1 MFRNKELQSII
12 LKLIFFQILI
22 ALVAV
27 LIVNYFM
34 NEMNTSIVDQHQAL
48 VGNYLASN
56 PELEKEII
64 PYITKEV
71 SEEKITLGK
80 ETLEKYGYIDDINLS
95 SQVIF
100 KNIYPFFQIVILLSI
115 VILIIPLIFLVKGE
129 YNKIYHKVRKVYRS
143 AEQVVEGDFN
153 VHLQD
158 EGEGEFSILN
168 HQFNQMA
175 NRLKNTLRTLE
186 KEKILLKN
194 TISDI
199 SHQLKTPLSSLIML
213 NDIMLEDKNMEQDV
227 KRKFL
232 ERSQEQLERME
243 WLIINLLKVARIEA
257 GAIEF
262 KKEKV
267 YLKEVVLAAIS
278 ALESKFIVE
287 NISIES
293 SKNIMGQFYGDK
305 EWTIEAIINILKNA
319 IEHSGEK
326 KRVDIHIQE
335 TPLFSTIT
343 IKDYGKGIEQ
353 NDIPYI
359 FKRFYRG
366 NSDAKSDSIGIGLN
380 LAKLIVESQEGTIS
394 VMSKKEEGT
403 TFTISFLHR

>member
-1 MFRNKELQSII
+1 MLRNKELQSII

-22 ALVAV
+22 AIVAV
-27 LIVNYFM
+27 LIVSYYMNYL
-34 NEMNTSIVDQHQAL
+34 NTSIVDYNQAL
-48 VGNYLASN
+48 VGNILASY
-56 PELEKEII
+56 PELEKDVI

-71 SEEKITLGK
+71 SEEKISIGI
-80 ETLEKYGYIDDINLS
+80 ETLKKYGYTDDIKTS
-95 SQVIF
+95 SQAVF
-100 KNIYPFFQIVILLSI
+100 KNTYPSFLMIIFLSI
-115 VILIIPLIFLVKGE
+115 ILLIIPLIFLVMGE
-129 YNKIYHKVRKVYRS
+129 YNKIYCKVRKVYRS

-153 VHLQD
+153 VQLQD
-158 EGEGEFSILN
+158 EGEGEFNILN

-175 NRLKNTLRTLE
+175 NRLKNTLETLE
-186 KEKILLKN
+186 NEKVFLKN

-213 NDIMLEDKNMEQDV
+213 NDIMLEDKNMEQEV
-227 KRKFL
+227 KQNFI

-257 GAIEF
+257 GAIDF

-267 YLKEVVLAAIS
+267 SLKEVVQTSIS
-278 ALESKFIVE
+278 ALKSKFPVM
-287 NISIES
+287 NISIET
-293 SKNIMGQFYGDK
+293 SKNIKGLFYGDK

-319 IEHSGEK
+319 LEHSGED
-326 KRVDIHIQE
+326 KRIDIYIQE

-343 IKDYGKGIEQ
+343 VKDYGKGIQ
-353 NDIPYI
+353 QKDLPYI

-366 NSDAKSDSIGIGLN
+366 SSDAKSDSIGIGLN

-394 VMSKKEEGT
+394 VMSKKEGT
-403 TFTISFLHR
+403 TFTISFLHT